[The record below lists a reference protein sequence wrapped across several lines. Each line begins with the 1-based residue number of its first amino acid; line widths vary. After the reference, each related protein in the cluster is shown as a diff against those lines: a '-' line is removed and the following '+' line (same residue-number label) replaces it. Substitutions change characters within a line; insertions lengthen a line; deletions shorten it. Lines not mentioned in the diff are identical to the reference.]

1 VNTVRA
7 PNEVRIF
14 CADPDRI
21 IGEID
26 QVMPLLSPD
35 VRRRL
40 NAIKMHYLAAY
51 GLKGAYERLN
61 DRTVSQILDEH
72 NEESVHKVAQGTRDG
87 VRFTLFAPPPLVQEP
102 AKQEDEREL
111 E

>member
-1 VNTVRA
+1 MPA
-7 PNEVRIF
+7 PNKVHIC

-26 QVMPLLSPD
+26 QVMPLLDPD

-40 NAIKMHYLAAY
+40 NTIKMQYLAAH
-51 GLKGAYERLN
+51 GIQGEYERLN

-72 NEESVHKVAQGTRDG
+72 HEGGVQEVAQETRDG
-87 VRFTLFAPPPLVQEP
+87 VRFTLFEPRPAVQEP
-102 AKQEDEREL
+102 AEQADERERQ
-111 E
+111 